1 MKFQIAFDQTGDTIP
16 FVSVN
21 DQILE
26 FYVDYLSDQKLN
38 SFELT
43 SPQTVFD
50 ISEKIWALDNDIKKN
65 NQWMKIL
72 LDQTIE
78 TATELN
84 YLDQDRL
91 NKYHADW
98 VNSQGILYDIDAK
111 RQQFNCT
118 GLVEEIHDSFPDDIR
133 YPSVATV
140 LEHLGYSNMYSNI
153 NLGIHSIESFFDR
166 LKYQVKN
173 YSWIAVKNPF
183 LHQGLSHNIANFKLS
198 FYHLGRMLYDK
209 FVNQSSIQEYNDEN
223 TYNELLGFV
232 ELSLQPPQSCE
243 MSPEYVEW
251 CKSQKREPLGQY
263 LNLGNILD
271 LDKHLTDYRIVIYRN
286 GLKNNSFSIQLT

>member
-26 FYVDYLSDQKLN
+26 FYVDYLSVQNLN

-43 SPQTVFD
+43 SPQTAVN
-50 ISEKIWALDNDIKKN
+50 ISKKIHSLDSNIKKN
-65 NQWMKIL
+65 NKWMEIL

-78 TATELN
+78 STTELD

-98 VNSQGILYDIDAK
+98 VSSQGILYDIDSK
-111 RQQFNCT
+111 RQQYNCME
-118 GLVEEIHDSFPDDIR
+118 LVEKIHDSFPDAVR
-133 YPSVATV
+133 YPSIATV
-140 LEHLGYSNMYSNI
+140 LDHLDYSNMYNNI
-153 NLGIHSIESFFDR
+153 NLDIHSIESFFDR

-173 YSWIAVKNPF
+173 HSWIAVKNPF
-183 LHQGLSHNIANFKLS
+183 LHQGLSHHIANFKLS
-198 FYHLGRMLYDK
+198 FHHLGRTLYDK
-209 FVNQSSIQEYNDEN
+209 FINQSFIQKYDDEN

-251 CKSQKREPLGQY
+251 CKSQNREPLGQY

-271 LDKHLTDYRIVIYRN
+271 LDKHLADYRIVIYRN
-286 GLKNNSFSIQLT
+286 TLKNNSFSIQLT

>member
-1 MKFQIAFDQTGDTIP
+1 MEFQIAFDQSGDTIP

-26 FYVDYLSDQKLN
+26 FYVDYLSVRDLN

-50 ISEKIWALDNDIKKN
+50 IAEKICSLDNNIIKN
-65 NQWMKIL
+65 NSWMEIL
-72 LDQTIE
+72 LDQTME
-78 TATELN
+78 STTELN

-91 NKYHADW
+91 NRYHADW

-111 RQQFNCT
+111 RQQHSYT
-118 GLVEEIHDSFPDDIR
+118 GLVEKIHDLFPDDIR
-133 YPSVATV
+133 YPSMATV
-140 LEHLGYSNMYSNI
+140 LDHLGYQNMYDTI
-153 NLGIHSIESFFDR
+153 NLDIHTIEGFFST

-173 YSWIAVKNPF
+173 HSWVGIKNPF
-183 LHQGLSHNIANFKLS
+183 LHQGLSHSIANFRLA
-198 FYHLGRMLYDK
+198 FNHLGRTLYNK
-209 FVNQSSIQEYNDEN
+209 FLNRSCIEYHHDEN

-232 ELSLQPPQSCE
+232 ELSLQPPQSSD
-243 MSPEYVEW
+243 MSPEYISW
-251 CKSQKREPLGQY
+251 CQRQNREPLGQY
-263 LNLGNILD
+263 LNFGNIPD